1 MTTFEI
7 KITILS
13 ILGEQAEKE
22 RAEDL
27 YQWVMQELD
36 LKDKSKDNVTTLKT
50 VQ

>member
-13 ILGEQAEKE
+13 ILGEKAEKE

-27 YQWVMQELD
+27 YKWVMQELD
-36 LKDKSKDNVTTLKT
+36 LKDKRKDNVTTLKT